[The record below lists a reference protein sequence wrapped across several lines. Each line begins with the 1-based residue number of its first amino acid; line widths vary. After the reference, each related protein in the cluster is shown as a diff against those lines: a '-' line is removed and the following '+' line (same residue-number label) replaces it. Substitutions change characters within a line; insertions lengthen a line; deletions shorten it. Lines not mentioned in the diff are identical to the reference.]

1 MCFHARARA
10 AAKQLYVGHLGAVL
24 RLNVASRR
32 GDSATA
38 VRRLALQRRLIR
50 LRWPWTR
57 PATKAAHEAPALSWP
72 SVSERRR
79 NSPTQLCE
87 RRAWLLRLKR
97 PSRQI
102 RAQLQVLVCGGGHGP
117 DGLRKVASELARL
130 PHLPVQG
137 QGSCKTARRSMGPRQ
152 QDLVRARLDRSAA
165 IRQVVGV
172 EREPMR
178 RTLRET
184 ERDMRDSRE
193 TEAREIEFSRSWA
206 W

>member
-97 PSRQI
+97 PSAEL
-102 RAQLQVLVCGGGHGP
+102 RAWSRGAVSWRGERTGANGNGVAMS
-117 DGLRKVASELARL
+117 LRAHAKIS
-130 PHLPVQG
+130 
-137 QGSCKTARRSMGPRQ
+137 
-152 QDLVRARLDRSAA
+152 
-165 IRQVVGV
+165 
-172 EREPMR
+172 
-178 RTLRET
+178 
-184 ERDMRDSRE
+184 SRYY
-193 TEAREIEFSRSWA
+193 SKD
-206 W
+206 